1 MGDEDL
7 AQDLSS
13 AFPTLPPDTYQ
24 HPSPPDPHNINY
36 MIASFNLCSVFEL
49 RLCKYLQVSHVI
61 YI

>member
-36 MIASFNLCSVFEL
+36 MIALFNLCSVFEL
-49 RLCKYLQVSHVI
+49 
-61 YI
+61 